1 MSLSFV
7 MLDVVYMTVVIS
19 YCVQCFLLIF
29 YVEGLAEKVRERKY
43 SLERAMKVNI
53 VIKVFDL
60 VSSFAV
66 NLEYMGLSN
75 TIYRL

>member
-1 MSLSFV
+1 

-43 SLERAMKVNI
+43 SLVRAMKVSTVLGGMKLKCANNEI
-53 VIKVFDL
+53 AEINSQF
-60 VSSFAV
+60 
-66 NLEYMGLSN
+66 
-75 TIYRL
+75 